1 MTLRRNRNE
10 LWMDG
15 NGYVGNAFV
24 LGNRYCGR
32 RVAGAMAGQ
41 TQTLIRIEAVDT
53 VAIKPDLR
61 KELI

>member
-1 MTLRRNRNE
+1 
-10 LWMDG
+10 MDG

-53 VAIKPDLR
+53 VAIKSDFG